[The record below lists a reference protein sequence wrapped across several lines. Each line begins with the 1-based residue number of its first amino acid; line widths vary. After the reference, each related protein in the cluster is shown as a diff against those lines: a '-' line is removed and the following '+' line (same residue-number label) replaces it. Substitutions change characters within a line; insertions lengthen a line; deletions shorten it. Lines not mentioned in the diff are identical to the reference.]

1 MAPASDLPLALWQ
14 ANLDLQMRIAR
25 LLQDNGREW
34 LDMGLRAVG
43 EGAVEFDA
51 ESRALWRSGDW
62 QALAAL
68 PVETLWRQLEQ
79 RVGDGQALAQVA
91 LSAQDAFAGGVAS
104 ALQDWQATVTRAL
117 SDAGVGTAGV
127 GLSPFDAWQE
137 ALAPWREALSQLQAS
152 VAAVAPA
159 MATAAAAAPGRKPA
173 PAAAPREPAA
183 RKPAAKK
190 KAAAKARPKG
200 PHKRG
205 G

>member
-43 EGAVEFDA
+43 EGAFEFDA

-62 QALAAL
+62 
-68 PVETLWRQLEQ
+68 
-79 RVGDGQALAQVA
+79 QALAQVA

-117 SDAGVGTAGV
+117 SDAGV